1 MSETQSTA
9 VDARLAAKGGE
20 DSELL
25 DWLLVLA
32 KHKKLIVGLPLAVA
46 FVASLF
52 VMSLPNIYKAST
64 KLMPPQQSQSAASA
78 ILSQLGGMA
87 GMASGIAGMKNPND
101 MYIGMLRSRA
111 VADSLVTKFELT
123 KRYETK
129 STEMARFLLGENTMI
144 SAGKD
149 GLITIDFEDKDQ
161 KLVANVANAYVS
173 ELLKLTRTLAV
184 TEAAQRR
191 VFFERQL
198 DISKKNLESAEVTL
212 KGALD
217 SRGVLSVDGN
227 SRAIIETV
235 ARVRAQISAKQIQV
249 ASMQAFVTASNPDYM
264 RAREEL
270 ISLRSELH
278 KLENGRPAAEDK
290 MASGSEQV
298 GLANVRILR
307 DLKYHQMLYELL
319 AKQYE
324 IARLDEAKDAPLIQV
339 LDAAIEPESKF
350 KPKRAILV
358 FVATVLAFFAAVT
371 LVLLMEMNKRAMRSP
386 ARSEK
391 LKALKAAFR
400 RK

>member
-9 VDARLAAKGGE
+9 VDARLAAKGGD